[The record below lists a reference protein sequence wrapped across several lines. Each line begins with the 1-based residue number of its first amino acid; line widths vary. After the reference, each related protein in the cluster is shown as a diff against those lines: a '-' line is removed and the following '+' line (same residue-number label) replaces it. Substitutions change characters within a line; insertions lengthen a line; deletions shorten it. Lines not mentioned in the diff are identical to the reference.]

1 MNVKKPQGPIFDP
14 GLCRCC
20 GTMKRCR
27 VLNVEYENSG
37 QTEVYSDMFMDCYGL
52 LLSHLDG
59 KPSERLVCATC
70 VIRLREAYTF
80 RKQVLR
86 CEEAFLQMRMLDCDS
101 EGVAHVAQMEEA
113 TVDGAPS
120 ETLRVKVEPADD
132 DSIGG
137 DMLADAPDSDN
148 DIKVEATEDSN
159 EDDVPLLH
167 RVNKLK
173 RSAKVEVT
181 VEVTPIEHEAKSTDL
196 GGRSLAAM
204 KEKSVVPAKLKKST
218 LQATP
223 RSKASELRAKNR
235 AVTSPATHM
244 MAKRTQPQGEKQPQ
258 LAVAPM
264 ATQMLQRQKLPM
276 SKVQEMMRERDPTY
290 MIETNAL
297 TIVEFSYVCPFKCR
311 HNHLLCHYCG
321 QTFSDPTLLRQH
333 TETSHT
339 PKKFK
344 ITEHRNM
351 LKVDLTRIDCRLC
364 TETINNLD
372 DFKKHIST
380 VHNKKYY
387 FDFKDLILPFRLT
400 KDEMK
405 CAICDVIFP
414 YFHALNKHMNEH
426 FSNYVCET
434 CGLGFVDKGRFVMHQ
449 QRHEEGDF
457 PCETCGKVFKA
468 QYNRDLHNDRVHM
481 KRGRVY
487 CPKCD
492 IRLMSYHQ
500 KLKHLVEVH
509 GEEPLSFPC
518 NMCDKVFET
527 RRTLTIHRRKD
538 HLKDYRYVCQCCG
551 QKFFTR
557 FALNNHMPV
566 HTGARD
572 FKCKVCDKT
581 YPRLK
586 TLKDHLR
593 IHTNDRRYRCHICG
607 QAFIQNCSLK
617 GHMKSQHP
625 EYG

>member
-1 MNVKKPQGPIFDP
+1 MSVAKPKGPIFDP

-27 VLNVEYENSG
+27 VLNIEYENSG
-37 QTEVYSDMFMDCYGL
+37 QKEVYSDMIMDCYGL

-70 VIRLREAYTF
+70 VLRLREAFTF

-86 CEEAFLQMRMLDCDS
+86 CEEAFLQMRMLDC
-101 EGVAHVAQMEEA
+101 EAGAQVAQMAEA
-113 TVDGAPS
+113 TVEGAPPAVC
-120 ETLRVKVEPADD
+120 VKTEPPDD
-132 DSIGG
+132 DSIAG
-137 DMLADAPDSDN
+137 DTLADLPDDEP
-148 DIKVEATEDSN
+148 DIKVEANDDSN
-159 EDDVPLLH
+159 QGDIPLVQ
-167 RVNKLK
+167 RVRKKPAAPMLEINVAPLTTPARK
-173 RSAKVEVT
+173 AK
-181 VEVTPIEHEAKSTDL
+181 PANLSDK
-196 GGRSLAAM
+196 SLASLKKQSAVSTQV
-204 KEKSVVPAKLKKST
+204 KKPVLRATAIRKSVDTK
-218 LQATP
+218 
-223 RSKASELRAKNR
+223 AKNG
-235 AVTSPATHM
+235 AATHA
-244 MAKRTQPQGEKQPQ
+244 MAKRTRPAVEKQAQ
-258 LAVAPM
+258 LPTVPTAS
-264 ATQMLQRQKLPM
+264 QMLQRQKLPM
-276 SKVQEMMRERDPTY
+276 AKVQEMMRERDPTY

-297 TIVEFSYVCPFKCR
+297 TIIEFSYVCPFKCR

-321 QTFSDPTLLRQH
+321 AHFIDPVHLREH
-333 TETSHT
+333 TESSHS

-344 ITEHRNM
+344 IAEHRNM

-364 TETINNLD
+364 PENITNLD
-372 DFKKHIST
+372 DFKKHISS

-387 FDFKDLILPFRLT
+387 FDFKDLILPFKLT
-400 KDEMK
+400 KNEMK
-405 CAICDVIFP
+405 CAVCDVIFP
-414 YFHALNKHMNEH
+414 YFHALNKHMNVH

-449 QRHEEGDF
+449 QRHEEGDY

-509 GEEPLSFPC
+509 GEEPLSFTC
-518 NMCDKVFET
+518 NVCDKVFET

-538 HLKDYRYVCQCCG
+538 HLKDYRYICQCCG

-572 FKCKVCDKT
+572 FKCKVCEKT

-586 TLKDHLR
+586 TLKDHIR
-593 IHTNDRRYRCHICG
+593 IHTNDRRYR
-607 QAFIQNCSLK
+607 
-617 GHMKSQHP
+617 
-625 EYG
+625 